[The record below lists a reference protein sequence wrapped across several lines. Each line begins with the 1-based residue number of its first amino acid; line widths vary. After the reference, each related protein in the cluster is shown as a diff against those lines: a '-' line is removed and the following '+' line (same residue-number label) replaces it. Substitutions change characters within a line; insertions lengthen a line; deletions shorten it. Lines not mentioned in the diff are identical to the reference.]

1 MENIR
6 QRNIRRPS
14 SVGRVTVMEEIVL
27 SCWVNIVCFCNCKL
41 IFQRFFFKRS
51 IGCRSSGWNYGRNGL
66 QNEPAIWRT
75 YTKGEDNASS
85 DFTKKKT
92 LQQQP
97 QYLPSFACRQQVSLK
112 FFKYQQLSF
121 NSEIFF
127 SCWRSSARIQLL
139 LSSVRRAAVKR
150 HNWHSTCTKP
160 VTASKFDNLQKLY
173 IYKF

>member
-92 LQQQP
+92 LQQQR
-97 QYLPSFACRQQVSLK
+97 QCLPSFAVRQQVSLK
-112 FFKYQQLSF
+112 FFKYQQLCQLRNF
-121 NSEIFF
+121 VLVVDDPI
-127 SCWRSSARIQLL
+127 WIITVSS
-139 LSSVRRAAVKR
+139 S
-150 HNWHSTCTKP
+150 WTKP
-160 VTASKFDNLQKLY
+160 TNVNSTRTFSLVFWEM
-173 IYKF
+173 YKFICFSHGFI